1 MSQRASPVPPYA
13 TPVRVLAAVVGGY
26 FLTAGAVPL
35 AAAGLAGGGAMA
47 RSEAVVLCAMLG
59 FVVYLQL
66 LLWAFAERRLWRVCA
81 VMLGG
86 AAAAQGTL
94 LLLAGGH

>member
-1 MSQRASPVPPYA
+1 MSQSAPPVPPYA
-13 TPVRVLAAVVGGY
+13 TPVRVLAAAVGGY

-35 AAAGLAGGGAMA
+35 AAAGLAAGGAMT

-59 FVVYLQL
+59 FVLYVLL

-81 VMLGG
+81 VMFGG
-86 AAAAQGTL
+86 AAAAQGAL
-94 LLLAGGH
+94 FMLAGAR